1 MLRSNIRIFAYLG
14 RHKKPIY
21 INELKTY
28 YAMPFAHRV
37 KPWRF
42 NDKVLSFEDGIWLSF
57 SLYALVVAIL
67 FAILFKHKHDPGA
80 VNNIQH

>member
-42 NDKVLSFEDGIWLSF
+42 NDKVLSFEDGDQD
-57 SLYALVVAIL
+57 AIQAEL
-67 FAILFKHKHDPGA
+67 AELAEHYQREQQAKQGRPH
-80 VNNIQH
+80 

>member
-42 NDKVLSFEDGIWLSF
+42 NDKVLSFEDGARTGRFERLAAELPRLCRAIVSLSF
-57 SLYALVVAIL
+57 S
-67 FAILFKHKHDPGA
+67 G
-80 VNNIQH
+80 

>member
-42 NDKVLSFEDGIWLSF
+42 NDKVLSFEDGKQHPS
-57 SLYALVVAIL
+57 SLIHTAIFL
-67 FAILFKHKHDPGA
+67 HTFDD
-80 VNNIQH
+80 

>member
-1 MLRSNIRIFAYLG
+1 MMTNGVGAFLG
-14 RHKKPIY
+14 SEISGFV
-21 INELKTY
+21 I
-28 YAMPFAHRV
+28 
-37 KPWRF
+37 
-42 NDKVLSFEDGIWLSF
+42 DKYFTSASGKDWHGIWLSF